1 MLQSAEKV
9 ACACK
14 LYQKLFHHA
23 VQNALQLQSG
33 EEQAAVLA
41 AAEHP
46 RSQCTV
52 SRSRSRSDMG
62 LFDLQQHFPDFLCSS
77 IFAPQPAELFAFST
91 YISRTELAVT
101 VGGTP
106 ITEGSL
112 LKLAVLIA
120 SAIATSVA
128 QLTR

>member
-33 EEQAAVLA
+33 EEQAA
-41 AAEHP
+41 HP
-46 RSQCTV
+46 KSQCTV

-62 LFDLQQHFPDFLCSS
+62 LSDLQQHFPDFLCSS